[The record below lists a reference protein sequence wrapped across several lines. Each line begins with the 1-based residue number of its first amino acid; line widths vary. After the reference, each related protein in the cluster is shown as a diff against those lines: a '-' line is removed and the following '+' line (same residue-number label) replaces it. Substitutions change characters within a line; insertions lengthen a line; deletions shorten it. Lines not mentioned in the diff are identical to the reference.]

1 MTVYNDLLLDI
12 PVTTDPLEGQPT
24 DRQADLMMSLLGE
37 LETLDPSAHK
47 AAQQY
52 MLRMNGHWTRGSSG
66 NASRWIDHL
75 IGKIREIK
83 ATPSSKELTDGM
95 YLMNGVVYKVQ
106 RAIHGSGR
114 LYAKRLLPNSPG
126 ERAVF
131 IYAPGVVN
139 VLTPEHKMTM
149 KQAKEWGAL
158 YGTCVR
164 CGAVLTAEDS
174 IERMMGPICATKI

>member
-1 MTVYNDLLLDI
+1 MLDNV
-12 PVTTDPLEGQPT
+12 PVE
-24 DRQADLMMSLLGE
+24 S
-37 LETLDPSAHK
+37 PSAGMPSPKQAELIRRLMAELKELDSDAYGK
-47 AAQQY
+47 ALEY
-52 MLRMNGHWTRGSSG
+52 TGRMYGHWESHMGG
-66 NASRWIDHL
+66 NASRWIDRL

-95 YLMNGVVYKVQ
+95 YFMNGVVYKVQ
-106 RAIHGSGR
+106 RAIHGSRR

-149 KQAKEWGAL
+149 EQAKEWGAL

-164 CGAVLTAEDS
+164 CGALLTAEDS